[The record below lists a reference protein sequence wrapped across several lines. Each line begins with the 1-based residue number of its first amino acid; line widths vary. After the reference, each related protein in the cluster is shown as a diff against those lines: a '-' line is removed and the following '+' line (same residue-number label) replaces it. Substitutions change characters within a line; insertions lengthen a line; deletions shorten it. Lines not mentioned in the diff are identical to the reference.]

1 MELSTHLE
9 AIAADLAAIT
19 AAGDEQTGLAA
30 ERLIRALEPSLRLH
44 LLDVLSDAAAEL
56 DPQLPSGRVDVR
68 LSGGDVALVYIED
81 PSATAS
87 GPADDDL
94 SARITLRLPD
104 RLKSAAEVSAASDG
118 MSLNAWLIRSVKAA
132 LDRRPP
138 GRGLKGFA
146 RS

>member
-104 RLKSAAEVSAASDG
+104 RLKS
-118 MSLNAWLIRSVKAA
+118 LNAWLIRSVKAA